1 MDTAYLYTLDEE
13 LFDFCDANDY
23 ADSLDSPC
31 SPGSDIENQIVYE
44 PSHHHNNLFPPPFD
58 TLPPPAPFLGLSGH
72 PNSSSG
78 GHHHHHNNNN
88 NAVGKPPVKKV
99 MQRRAAN
106 LRERRRMK
114 SINDAFEALR
124 TCIPARVQAE
134 RRLSKVD
141 TLRLAIRYI
150 GYLSD
155 LLRAC
160 GDYGRDSNNA
170 HGSRVQEKV
179 IVRCHLTGM
188 YFLPSSF
195 LYAFLLTL
203 FLLFSFLPFGISPPP
218 TTTFFLSY
226 VFSFIW
232 SFCLFNFFPFI
243 PLIS

>member
-179 IVRCHLTGM
+179 IVRDG
-188 YFLPSSF
+188 F
-195 LYAFLLTL
+195 
-203 FLLFSFLPFGISPPP
+203 
-218 TTTFFLSY
+218 
-226 VFSFIW
+226 
-232 SFCLFNFFPFI
+232 
-243 PLIS
+243 